1 MASLSI
7 ISLPQW
13 KQFFASII
21 CSFLPVT
28 KVAIGSNLK
37 YDICH
42 TLSIFEK
49 KISPTMSKCEQC
61 IVRQFSSI
69 KALTKDQ
76 LVQMANC
83 KTSYTI
89 KKGEPIF
96 EEGETL
102 NGVYCIKDGV
112 CKLSKLSSN
121 GKDQI
126 VKLVKAGELLGQRS
140 MISEES
146 ANLSAVAL
154 EDMEVCFVPKS
165 EILQFFNQNND
176 FSMNVMKT
184 ICGDLKEA
192 DDHMVDMAQKTVK
205 QRLAETLLYLE
216 DTFGKNDDGSIRIQL
231 SREELAGMIGT
242 ATESCI
248 RLLSEFNK
256 AKSIELQGKKIFIKD
271 KKVLQKIS

>member
-1 MASLSI
+1 
-7 ISLPQW
+7 
-13 KQFFASII
+13 
-21 CSFLPVT
+21 
-28 KVAIGSNLK
+28 
-37 YDICH
+37 
-42 TLSIFEK
+42 
-49 KISPTMSKCEQC
+49 MSKCEQC
-61 IVRQFSSI
+61 IVRQFSSL
-69 KALTKDQ
+69 KALTKDE
-76 LVQMANC
+76 LLRMAEC

-96 EEGETL
+96 EEGDMT
-102 NGVYCIKDGV
+102 NGIFCVKDGV
-112 CKLSKLSSN
+112 CKMTKLSAN

-140 MISEES
+140 MISEEP

-165 EILQFFNQNND
+165 EILNFFNHNNQ

-192 DDHMVDMAQKTVK
+192 DDHMVSMAQKSVK
-205 QRLAETLLYLE
+205 ERLAETLIYLE
-216 DTFGKNDDGSIRIQL
+216 ETFGNNEDGSLRIQL

-256 AKSIELQGKKIFIKD
+256 NGLVDLSGKKITIKN
-271 KKVLQKIS
+271 KSLLKKISE